1 MPLVSLSHTCTG
13 VILIFGSIAVAEL
26 PPGDCPGSSATG
38 GGGPVMSHRRQTPW
52 QLWFHLADKFIWL
65 IGLGSC
71 YQIFW
76 WESIIFGFITKGKS
90 HGEVDDQRGITR
102 GKKNRADVACFSAR
116 EFSFSLYRRMYEL
129 LEFPL
134 SKICPVWIF
143 FFIFHFF
150 WMNRIF
156 HIASAT
162 CKRCVLAS
170 FWFCPRDTKRAR
182 TLHTWASLGKAASSS
197 FRPATGWCLNN
208 YDDEDGTHRSQSS
221 KFPSFPFSKESPSF
235 LISKPR
241 CYFFS
246 FVKWETLLYSLGTAK
261 PFACRHPGSEIKNME
276 RRLRDSK

>member
-1 MPLVSLSHTCTG
+1 
-13 VILIFGSIAVAEL
+13 
-26 PPGDCPGSSATG
+26 
-38 GGGPVMSHRRQTPW
+38 MSHRRQTLW
-52 QLWFHLADKFIWL
+52 QLWLHLADKFIWL

-90 HGEVDDQRGITR
+90 HGEEDDQRGITR
-102 GKKNRADVACFSAR
+102 GKKNRADVACLSAR
-116 EFSFSLYRRMYEL
+116 EFSFGLYRRMYEL

-197 FRPATGWCLNN
+197 FRPATAWCLNN
-208 YDDEDGTHRSQSS
+208 YIAGCTMTKMARTDLKVQNSRPFLSQKNPRPFLSQNLGATF
-221 KFPSFPFSKESPSF
+221 FP
-235 LISKPR
+235 L
-241 CYFFS
+241 
-246 FVKWETLLYSLGTAK
+246 W
-261 PFACRHPGSEIKNME
+261 NE
-276 RRLRDSK
+276 RRYYILLELQNPLLVVILGLKFKTWKED

>member
-1 MPLVSLSHTCTG
+1 
-13 VILIFGSIAVAEL
+13 
-26 PPGDCPGSSATG
+26 
-38 GGGPVMSHRRQTPW
+38 MSHRRQTLW
-52 QLWFHLADKFIWL
+52 QLWLHLADKFIWL

-90 HGEVDDQRGITR
+90 HGEEDDQRGITR
-102 GKKNRADVACFSAR
+102 GKKKSSRCGLLVSAR
-116 EFSFSLYRRMYEL
+116 IFVRFIPED
-129 LEFPL
+129 
-134 SKICPVWIF
+134 VWTFGIPAFQDLPRLDF

-150 WMNRIF
+150 WMNGIF